1 MANEYWSQDPIKR
14 YGWQA
19 YEGGDYYNPN
29 QSFLDQKGSVE
40 AIPGKPA
47 AGMDK
52 AGKPG
57 QTGLRKSAY
66 MDWSPEQWQDWEN
79 KQFAGAQGAY
89 ESMVGETALKTGG
102 TPQIS
107 VNGQEELDKDTW
119 RDGSPGD
126 ARRSDDYSYG
136 TTRGQGGGGTTTTY
150 SGQTSGQTMPDLDL
164 GGITLDLPEYK
175 PPAEDDNVKKQ
186 AFEETY
192 QRGKGDLQQATHQ
205 AIISTKSLDNPAAR
219 AQMMDAVLGSMGSGL
234 NEVAKA
240 AGSAANQEAARKR
253 AEQLNIYQAQFQ
265 VESAE
270 AQAAYDKELTEAMA
284 NYEAQHAQFQMDQQ
298 VAANQP
304 GTKENGGDYVGTD
317 TKREGGIDY
326 RWAGSQAGWVR
337 DY

>member
-1 MANEYWSQDPIKR
+1 
-14 YGWQA
+14 
-19 YEGGDYYNPN
+19 
-29 QSFLDQKGSVE
+29 
-40 AIPGKPA
+40 
-47 AGMDK
+47 
-52 AGKPG
+52 
-57 QTGLRKSAY
+57 
-66 MDWSPEQWQDWEN
+66 
-79 KQFAGAQGAY
+79 
-89 ESMVGETALKTGG
+89 
-102 TPQIS
+102 
-107 VNGQEELDKDTW
+107 
-119 RDGSPGD
+119 
-126 ARRSDDYSYG
+126 
-136 TTRGQGGGGTTTTY
+136 
-150 SGQTSGQTMPDLDL
+150 MPDLDL

-304 GTKENGGDYVGTD
+304 GTKGNGGDYVGTD
-317 TKREGGIDY
+317 PKREGGIDY